1 MTQDHRELAASVG
14 YVSMTVRQYA
24 RLEGLHP
31 ITVYKRAKAGLISG
45 VVRHGRSIRIRVS
58 VRVPRD
64 TTVSPR

>member
-1 MTQDHRELAASVG
+1 MTIDRRELVTSTG

-31 ITVYKRAKAGLISG
+31 ITVYRRAKAGMIAG
-45 VVRHGRSIRIRVS
+45 VVRHGRSIRIHVPI
-58 VRVPRD
+58 RVPRE